1 MEIRIIEA
9 IKNAE
14 KILIVTHR
22 GPDGDAV
29 GSSFGLKRIILNN
42 FDDKFVDVCAD
53 GDISLL
59 YAPMLRDNVI
69 NPTEMFESYDLAIV
83 LDCPNLAR
91 TGKFQELIERAPQ
104 VINIDHHGTN
114 ERFGTINYATSQM
127 SSTCEFLFYMAKRFG
142 FKIDKEIAKL
152 LYQGIL
158 TDTNCFT
165 SNTVTANTHIALGEL
180 LAYKFDSNLIKEYY
194 FSNQSL
200 KKTKLEAKVISS
212 VKLYKNNTV
221 AVMKIPYSDIERFNL
236 SFEDTMGIVDKG
248 TSIEGVAMSI
258 ILIEAGPGYVYVSLR
273 GKGNA
278 VDVSKFAQAFGGGGS
293 NTIAAFQFNG
303 ELKEIEQMVH
313 TYIKEN
319 IEDFAQDPDEKKL
332 F

>member
-1 MEIRIIEA
+1 MESRIIES

-14 KILIVTHR
+14 KILIVTHT

-29 GSSFGLKRIILNN
+29 GSAFGFKRLIMNN

-53 GDISLL
+53 GDISSL
-59 YAPMLRDNVI
+59 YSPMLRDNVI
-69 NPTEMFESYDLAIV
+69 NPTEMFEKYDLAIV

-91 TGKFQELIERAPQ
+91 TGKFKETVESAPQ
-104 VINIDHHGTN
+104 IINIDHHGTN
-114 ERFGTINYATSQM
+114 ERFGSINYATSKM
-127 SSTCEFLFYMAKRFG
+127 SSTCEFLYFLAKRFG
-142 FKIDKEIAKL
+142 LEMDKDIAKL

-165 SNTVTANTHIALGEL
+165 ANTVTANTHHALSEL
-180 LAYKFDSNLIKEYY
+180 LGYKFDANLIKEYY
-194 FSNQSL
+194 FNNQSL
-200 KKTKLEAKVISS
+200 NKTKLEAKVLNS
-212 VKLYKNNTV
+212 VKLYKHNSV
-221 AVMKIPYSDIERFNL
+221 AVMKIPYSDIEKYNL

-248 TSIEGVAMSI
+248 TSIEGVGMSI

-273 GKGNA
+273 GKGSE
-278 VDVSKFAQAFGGGGS
+278 VDVSKFAQEFGGGGS
-293 NTIAAFQFNG
+293 NTIAAFQYHG
-303 ELKEIEQMVH
+303 ELKDIEQLVH

-319 IEDFAQDPDEKKL
+319 IEEIAQDPDEKKL